1 MGVTSRVHCTTHSP
15 DRTQFMV
22 SRAPRQPARIYQPRC
37 VANSDAIACERIR
50 TRILAA
56 SVVSEHDLGDVA
68 LGDRERGVA

>member
-1 MGVTSRVHCTTHSP
+1 
-15 DRTQFMV
+15 MV